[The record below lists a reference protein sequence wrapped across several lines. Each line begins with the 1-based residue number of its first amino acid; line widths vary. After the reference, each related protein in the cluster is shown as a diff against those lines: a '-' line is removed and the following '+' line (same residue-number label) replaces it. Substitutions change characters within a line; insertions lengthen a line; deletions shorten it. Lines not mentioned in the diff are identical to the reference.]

1 MDYRSMIETAVKNGG
16 GEKAMWKSVEATNA
30 AMEYIREKDPA
41 KYHSLLRDLHEDLCG
56 AHYDK
61 EFAEADVEKICYT
74 DAAGNEHHG
83 AHWTMEQIETAT
95 QGKKFPD
102 GTTPWDR
109 YVAYNAAYADFC
121 KKFDDEQVLDIAYLF
136 FFADEDWNGKGK
148 IWKYMQINQ

>member
-30 AMEYIREKDPA
+30 A
-41 KYHSLLRDLHEDLCG
+41 
-56 AHYDK
+56 
-61 EFAEADVEKICYT
+61 
-74 DAAGNEHHG
+74 
-83 AHWTMEQIETAT
+83 MEQIETAT

-109 YVAYNAAYADFC
+109 YVAYNAAYADFS

-148 IWKYMQINQ
+148 VWEYMSLNV

>member
-16 GEKAMWKSVEATNA
+16 GEKAIWKSVEATNA
-30 AMEYIREKDPA
+30 AMEYIC
-41 KYHSLLRDLHEDLCG
+41 S
-56 AHYDK
+56 
-61 EFAEADVEKICYT
+61 T
-74 DAAGNEHHG
+74 DAAGNEHLG
-83 AHWTMEQIETAT
+83 AYWTMEQIETAT

-109 YVAYNAAYADFC
+109 YVAYNAAYADFS

-148 IWKYMQINQ
+148 IWEYMSLNV

>member
-16 GEKAMWKSVEATNA
+16 GEKAMWKSVGITEQAL
-30 AMEYIREKDPA
+30 EYIKEHDQTMYECLIRK
-41 KYHSLLRDLHEDLCG
+41 LHEDLCG

-61 EFAEADVEKICYT
+61 EFAEADVEKIRYT

-83 AHWTMEQIETAT
+83 AYWTVEQIETAT
-95 QGKKFPD
+95 QSKKFPD

-109 YVAYNAAYADFC
+109 YVAYNAAYADFS

-148 IWKYMQINQ
+148 VWEYMSLNG